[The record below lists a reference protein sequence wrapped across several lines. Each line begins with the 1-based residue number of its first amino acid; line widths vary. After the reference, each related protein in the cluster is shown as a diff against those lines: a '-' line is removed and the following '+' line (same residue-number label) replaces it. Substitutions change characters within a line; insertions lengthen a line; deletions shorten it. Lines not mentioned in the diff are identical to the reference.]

1 MANLFTTEELDYLN
15 KHFDERY
22 NLKFVH
28 INDCKDKQEN
38 LNSKFANDDKRIE
51 LILQNQMN
59 YDKKIA
65 LNNKL
70 TVAILCGI
78 ITLVFTLI
86 GLIIGG

>member
-15 KHFDERY
+15 EHFDERY
-22 NLKFVH
+22 NSKFVH
-28 INDCKDKQEN
+28 VNDCNDKQEK